1 MACVSVCCGF
11 HGRGCNMLHCVLV
24 VVFAVFVFVPLLM
37 IVVVVA
43 DCGFA
48 DGSASSRWWRDEVFW
63 WVVGRLHVVI
73 LMGVWVQDDIRWCG
87 RMEAV

>member
-11 HGRGCNMLHCVLV
+11 HGRGCNMLHCVLA

-43 DCGFA
+43 DGGFA
-48 DGSASSRWWRDEVFW
+48 DGSA
-63 WVVGRLHVVI
+63 
-73 LMGVWVQDDIRWCG
+73 
-87 RMEAV
+87 